1 MNDLDKYKQMMLDA
15 LSRFEPVTASA
26 WQDLHPLCTY
36 KKFDRGQYLIRQGEF
51 PKDIVFI
58 LSGVMRAFYRS
69 GKGAD
74 YNKTFF
80 TPASFAGPLAAL
92 LQNDYSHLYF
102 QAMTDTEVLKFEY
115 GKFLALFGQHRCLE
129 TVMRKV
135 IELEWVIKK
144 EQREIQL
151 VMCNATQRYAYF
163 QEEYPGLEKLIPQ
176 YHIASHLGITPIQ
189 LSRIRAKIA
198 ENKPE
203 AGDINIG

>member
-1 MNDLDKYKQMMLDA
+1 MDALDKYKQSMLDA
-15 LSRFEPVTASA
+15 LSRFESITADA

-36 KKFDRGQYLIRQGEF
+36 EKFDGGQYLIREGEF

-69 GKGAD
+69 RDGID

-80 TPASFAGPLAAL
+80 MTSSFAGPLAAL
-92 LQNDYSHLYF
+92 LQKHYSHLYF

-115 GKFLALFGQHRCLE
+115 QKFLALFDRHRCLE
-129 TVMRKV
+129 TLMRKV
-135 IELEWVIKK
+135 IESEWVIKK

-151 VMCNATQRYAYF
+151 VMCDATQRYIHF
-163 QEEYPGLEKLIPQ
+163 QKEYPGLEKLIPQ

-189 LSRIRAKIA
+189 LSRIRAKM
-198 ENKPE
+198 
-203 AGDINIG
+203 AGK